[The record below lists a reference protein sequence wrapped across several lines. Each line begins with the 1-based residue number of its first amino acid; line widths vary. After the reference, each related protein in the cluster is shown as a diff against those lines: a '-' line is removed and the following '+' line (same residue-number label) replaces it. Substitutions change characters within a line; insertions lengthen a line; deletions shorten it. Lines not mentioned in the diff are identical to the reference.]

1 MYVCIS
7 KYIHIFKMRKITC
20 YFADGKDTVDKKK
33 KRCRRE
39 DNCRNDVLVYEKD
52 LIHQRRS

>member
-33 KRCRRE
+33 KKMQKRGQLQE
-39 DNCRNDVLVYEKD
+39 
-52 LIHQRRS
+52 